1 MGDEPKPLK
10 GELENPA
17 PSGRL
22 GGGIINGFKLDVL
35 ACRDFNNGAW
45 LAVMSFTASFSSIV
59 KLLNE
64 RALQVS
70 AAYLVKL
77 SLMFLFKTSS

>member
-10 GELENPA
+10 GELENPP

-35 ACRDFNNGAW
+35 ACRDFNNGA
-45 LAVMSFTASFSSIV
+45 
-59 KLLNE
+59 
-64 RALQVS
+64 
-70 AAYLVKL
+70 
-77 SLMFLFKTSS
+77 